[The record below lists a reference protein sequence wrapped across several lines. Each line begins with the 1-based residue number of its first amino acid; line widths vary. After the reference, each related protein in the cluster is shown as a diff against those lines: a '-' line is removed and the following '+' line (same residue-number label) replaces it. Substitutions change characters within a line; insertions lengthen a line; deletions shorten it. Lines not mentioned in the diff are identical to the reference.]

1 MERNHIKRP
10 TLQEAREAAQRA
22 AMREAVDS
30 RVAQSES
37 RQLLERWGK
46 KIRVIESAAPEKT
59 SRERELCLAKTL
71 NSMNEM
77 LKLQES
83 IQTADAGIFK
93 LFALDMVGAVVQ
105 NLIAPEI
112 VSVQGMDNAVALV
125 LYLEYQYGTTKG
137 TTQAGTAF
145 ADTRNFY
152 QADAQYSS
160 SNVEGEIVQLAATT
174 GKATLAQPAP
184 ISAGSVS
191 ITLSNGTTVLTDDG
205 AGNLADAGNSV
216 TGTINYATGEI
227 TIASAQGTAV
237 TANYTYALTYVDNAV
252 TNRIPEVN
260 LQMKRIPMYA
270 KPRRMKAVWSF
281 DSQYILNKE
290 YGGADMEELMNA
302 TVAAEIMHEIDM
314 EVMNDLYRCANAG
327 PEQTWSEVVP
337 FGISA
342 TDHFNTFKV
351 AIDRCSAQIYK
362 ATRKVRGNFIVGGV
376 EVGTVCSSVIGFKP
390 AKNTTIAGPCFFGTM
405 PDGVK
410 VYLNPDFD
418 NDVFVV
424 GYKGSNMF
432 DTGYI
437 LGMYMPVCTTPMV
450 QLEDMAG
457 RKGWAASYGK
467 AVVNNRMYI
476 RGRITH

>member
-1 MERNHIKRP
+1 MENKIVRP
-10 TLQEAREAAQRA
+10 TLQEAREAAAKKTQQLQEAMAERA
-22 AMREAVDS
+22 N
-30 RVAQSES
+30 QSVS
-37 RQLLERWGK
+37 RQLLEAWGT
-46 KIRVIESAAPEKT
+46 KIREIEAQAPEKT
-59 SRERELCLAKTL
+59 SKERELVMAKTL
-71 NSMNEM
+71 NSMNEA
-77 LKLQES
+77 LALQES
-83 IQTADAGIFK
+83 IQTPDAGIFK

-125 LYLEYQYGTTKG
+125 LYLEYQYGTKKG
-137 TTQAGTAF
+137 ATEAGTAF

-152 QADAQYSS
+152 QSDAMYSS
-160 SNVEGEIVQLAATT
+160 GTVQDETLTFDGN
-174 GKATLAQPAP
+174 GKATFVQPGP
-184 ISAGSVS
+184 ISPSTVS
-191 ITLSNGTTVLTDDG
+191 INNAGTVYIDDG
-205 AGNLADAGNSV
+205 AGNMMSGSSTAGS
-216 TGTINYATGEI
+216 INYATGEV
-227 TIASAQGTAV
+227 TIAALANVTTA
-237 TANYTYALTYVDNAV
+237 TAEYKYAITFVDNAF
-252 TNRIPEVN
+252 TNRIPEVT

-270 KPRRMKAVWSF
+270 QPRRMKAVWSF
-281 DSQYILNKE
+281 DAQYILNKE

-327 PEQTWSEVVP
+327 PEQTWSDVTP
-337 FGISA
+337 FGIS
-342 TDHFNTFKV
+342 TIDHYNTFKV

-376 EVGTVCSSVIGFKP
+376 NVGTICSSVIGFKP
-390 AKNTTIAGPCFFGTM
+390 AKNTTVAGPCFFGTM

-424 GYKGSNMF
+424 GYKGANMF

-467 AVVNNRMYI
+467 AIVNNRMYI